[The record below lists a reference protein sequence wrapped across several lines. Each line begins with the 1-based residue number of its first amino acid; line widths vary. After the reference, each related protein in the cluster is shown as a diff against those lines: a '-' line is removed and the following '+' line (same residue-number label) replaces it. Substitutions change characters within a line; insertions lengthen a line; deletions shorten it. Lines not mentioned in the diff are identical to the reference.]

1 MLGSDTVTFV
11 SIAVDRTTKSDRGR
25 PSKPETPA
33 TQTGCSVQ
41 PWIIRDKVSDTEFSE
56 ATDKFICPVS
66 QVTLACKAEDRL
78 EFLGDKYRVIG
89 TKVWRRRNGQQNH
102 VTIYA
107 QAQHG

>member
-11 SIAVDRTTKSDRGR
+11 SINPGTVKSDRGR
-25 PSKPETPA
+25 ITPVETSA

-41 PWIIRDKVSDTEFSE
+41 PWIIRDKVSDTAFNE

-66 QVTLACKAEDRL
+66 SVTLACKAEDRL
-78 EFLGDKYRVIG
+78 EFLGEKYRVIG
-89 TKVWRRRNGQQNH
+89 TKVWRRRNGRQNH

-107 QAQHG
+107 QAPHG